1 MEKAFFEDCGTVY
14 KWQRSLPKDSKKSD
28 ISLELKDNI
37 IEMQYLHKSR
47 NSFSGTSDQVR
58 VPDDAIFDTITAKF
72 VDHVLIVQVDKVQKP
87 ESTKDKCRKIEIE

>member
-1 MEKAFFEDCGTVY
+1 MEKAYFENCGTVY
-14 KWQRSLPKDSKKSD
+14 KWERPLPKDSKKSD

-37 IEMQYLHKSR
+37 IEMRYFHKSR
-47 NSFSGTSDQVR
+47 NTISGTSDEVR

-72 VDHVLIVQVDKVQKP
+72 DNHMLIVQVDKVQKP